1 MQEERRVSKSG
12 GSIPIH
18 QPSGVA
24 LKSSSHKIHSKDY
37 DWLSEL
43 NQAVDDSSYY
53 RIVYDCRLY
62 TIEKELLAPPDSEIN
77 VLTGSNVSKDL
88 KVNWKVRE
96 RMRSH
101 NGKEHEIMKKVP
113 DEVIE
118 SSKRIVIP
126 NFALNQCFACFVQ
139 LRHIEQSYVIYKMFD
154 MKCQKE
160 TQFME
165 HIGPAGVVEKH
176 LASEENQNFARQEC
190 GRFYYRVLVPVEVRQ
205 GPDIL
210 APLTASHMI
219 KNVEEIIEC
228 SRVFK
233 YPGMSVDFVKLS
245 YERGWLFDSLSS
257 GIKVLTRLEKDP
269 ETEYG
274 DFYYLVKIPVGIRVA
289 PNIMAQRAGSK
300 GFKLNSIVEAS
311 QRFTPPGS
319 KITYVRLKK
328 DKNLQACRFLASP
341 CYTETADPSNNDEEP
356 KSSGYVSLQQIQQT
370 SVNTRHGGWIFETTM
385 DGQVVLERIPQPISR
400 QVERLFFRVLVDV
413 DVLPSPYMTSEI
425 NCGINS
431 PTRSSVKRK
440 RQRGTLIECS
450 ERFIPFYPHQDEKRK
465 EAQSLSYVKLRH
477 DIGWI
482 CERQLIE
489 PYRLVLEQVQGF
501 ASTSDESRLYR
512 ILIPVQLRSAPDID
526 CPRVPGGSMLPVGSI
541 FQSCLHY
548 TPPGSHITYIKV
560 SNDVWAS
567 KSVASDST
575 GAQEEQKAE
584 NCNIGAGCGWIFTH
598 LANGE
603 RVVEALEDGSGSRNG
618 KFYFRVLSE
627 NKDVLA
633 TPEKDTE
640 VRCQLEK
647 GTIFLAEMEYTVPKT
662 MRTFLK
668 LPKDQGWIALDSPRG
683 QAISSSSQSSS
694 RSSRRNNSV
703 TQDVVPVC
711 PDKMQEE
718 PTLKSLERVSE
729 TLYNLY
735 TSPPSWLKIGHPER
749 AWVKVPDV
757 GCRTILVDEL
767 LLQLS
772 LFRSQN
778 TLKTSSQGRENVPLC
793 RHGYV
798 SVARMPQND
807 NISKGSSRDS
817 SKVAC
822 DAQNDQ
828 AEECLWK
835 VRMEEI
841 KHTASA
847 LFFTFPW
854 KQIWWILEVSDTDS
868 HCVEIQH
875 GLRGGYRA
883 VYFDGKLI
891 HENRSV
897 AGFLWDSGSEYEFEA
912 IGHTFKAI
920 ISSEG
925 ALFSQTT
932 QFYSYTLLVDEE
944 EIAAEQLIFE

>member
-1 MQEERRVSKSG
+1 MQEERCTSHSG
-12 GSIPIH
+12 GSIPLHPSSIVPYQSVTDAIH
-18 QPSGVA
+18 F
-24 LKSSSHKIHSKDY
+24 KDY
-37 DWLSEL
+37 EWESEL
-43 NQAVDDSSYY
+43 NQMVDDKSYY
-53 RIVYDCRLY
+53 RVVYDCRLY
-62 TIEKELLAPPDSEIN
+62 TLKENTISSTNSDKNTLPDM
-77 VLTGSNVSKDL
+77 TSNCSTV
-88 KVNWKVRE
+88 WKVRE
-96 RMRSH
+96 RMRSY

-118 SSKRIVIP
+118 SSRRIVIP
-126 NFALNQCFACFVQ
+126 NFASDQCFACFVE
-139 LRHIEQSYVIYKMFD
+139 LRHIEHSFVIYKMFD
-154 MKCQKE
+154 TKSRKE

-165 HIGPAGVVEKH
+165 HIGPAEVVDKQ
-176 LASEENQNFARQEC
+176 LSSEEYQKFARQEC

-210 APLTASHMI
+210 APLTASHVI
-219 KNVEEIIEC
+219 KNVEEIVEC
-228 SRVFK
+228 SRVFR
-233 YPGMSVDFVKLS
+233 YPGMSIDFVKLS

-257 GIKVLTRLEKDP
+257 GIKVLERLEKDP
-269 ETEYG
+269 ETDYG

-341 CYTETADPSNNDEEP
+341 CHTEIPDANSNDE
-356 KSSGYVSLQQIQQT
+356 KASSSGYVSLQQIKQN
-370 SVNTRHGGWIFETTM
+370 SVKTCHGGWIFETTM
-385 DGQVVLERIPQPISR
+385 DGQVVLERITQPISR

-413 DVLPSPYMTSEI
+413 DVLPSPYSNSET
-425 NCGINS
+425 NNGNNS
-431 PTRSSVKRK
+431 PTRSSIKRK

-450 ERFIPFYPHQDEKRK
+450 ERFIPFYPKQDENYK
-465 EAQSLSYVKLRH
+465 ETQPLSFVKLRH
-477 DIGWI
+477 DVGWI
-482 CERQLIE
+482 CERQLKE
-489 PYRLVLEQVQGF
+489 PHRLVLEQVQGF
-501 ASTSDESRLYR
+501 AATSDESRLYR
-512 ILIPVQLRSAPDID
+512 ILIPVHLRSAPDID
-526 CPRVPGGSMLPVGSI
+526 CPRVPGGSMLPAGSI

-560 SNDVWAS
+560 ANDVWAS
-567 KSVASDST
+567 KGVTSDAT
-575 GAQEEQKAE
+575 GVQEEQKFE
-584 NCNIGAGCGWIFTH
+584 NCNTGAGCGWIFTH

-603 RVVEALEDGSGSRNG
+603 QVLEALEDGSGSRNG

-627 NKDVLA
+627 KKDVLA
-633 TPEKDTE
+633 TPEEETE

-647 GTIFLAEMEYTVPKT
+647 GTIFFAEMEFTVPKT
-662 MRTFLK
+662 LHTFLK
-668 LPKDQGWIALDSPRG
+668 LPKDQGWVALNSYRE
-683 QAISSSSQSSS
+683 QAVCPSSQSSG
-694 RSSRRNNSV
+694 RSSRWNKSV
-703 TQDVVPVC
+703 NQDVPQAD
-711 PDKMQEE
+711 PDKVSEE
-718 PTLKSLERVSE
+718 PTHKTLERVSE

-735 TSPPSWLKIGHPER
+735 TSPPSWLKIGYPER
-749 AWVKVPDV
+749 AWKKVPDT
-757 GCRTILVDEL
+757 GCRTILVDEI

-793 RHGYV
+793 RNGYV
-798 SVARMPQND
+798 SVFRIPQ
-807 NISKGSSRDS
+807 IEKVSKTSSRDT

-822 DAQNDQ
+822 DAEGDQ
-828 AEECLWK
+828 AEESLWK
-835 VRMEEI
+835 VTMEEI

-854 KQIWWILEVSDTDS
+854 KQIWWILRIS
-868 HCVEIQH
+868 HTENHCIELQH

-897 AGFLWDSGSEYEFEA
+897 AGFLWDSGSEFEFEA

-920 ISSEG
+920 ISFEG
-925 ALFSQTT
+925 ALFSQSM
-932 QFYSYTLLVDEE
+932 QFYSYMLLVDEE
-944 EIAAEQLIFE
+944 EIAAEPLIFE